1 MEKDVTVTKSF
12 FKKLTALL
20 MAVLMIAT
28 AFPVNAF
35 AVDANTPVSLNGTSF
50 KQGDAVKAEL

>member
-20 MAVLMIAT
+20 MAVLML
-28 AFPVNAF
+28 
-35 AVDANTPVSLNGTSF
+35 VSAL
-50 KQGDAVKAEL
+50 L